1 MSEFGTG
8 VWSEV
13 AATMS
18 LYEENHNEDQFGKKA
33 KFQESYKFQFVIPV
47 VIGFLDTT
55 LLLSRKVYFW
65 WIFFIPIIL

>member
-1 MSEFGTG
+1 MSEFDTV
-8 VWSEV
+8 VWREA

-47 VIGFLDTT
+47 VVGFIGTT
-55 LLLSRKVYFW
+55 LLLIRYVYFW
-65 WIFFIPIIL
+65 